1 MQDFFKAIDIF
12 GKNVPSLH
20 IRGDPVIKTFAGATM
35 STIVIGLAMMFAL
48 LKLQFMLMRTRP
60 DVM

>member
-1 MQDFFKAIDIF
+1 MI
-12 GKNVPSLH
+12 H
-20 IRGDPVIKTFAGATM
+20 IRGDPVIKTLAGATM
-35 STIVIGLAMMFAL
+35 STVVIGLAMIFAL